1 MCGIAGILAYQDGP
15 DISSAERAAAL
26 NAPLALMVE
35 SLLHR
40 GPDDSG
46 VQVFPAAAVGVALGH
61 TRLSIIDL
69 SPAGHQPMRDP
80 RTGNWITFN
89 GEIYNFRDV
98 RQRLDSDSNGWR
110 SESDTEVIL
119 RAYERWG
126 RDCLKYLRGM
136 FVFAI
141 WDQARQELFIAR
153 DRLGIKP
160 LYYFKGEGR
169 FLFGSEV
176 RALLA
181 SNLVPRELDAVAL
194 WEYLGY
200 QSVPAPRTLIENV
213 HALKPGCWMTVDAE
227 GRVSEESYWD
237 LLGNASTE
245 ARVVTVGESRRRVR
259 ELLEESIALHLVS
272 DVPVGAFLSGGI
284 DSSAIV
290 ALVREAGQQ
299 PRTFSV
305 VFDESAYDENV
316 YARKIASRF
325 QTEHTEVHLTDEAL
339 LDQLPSALGAMDQP
353 TGDGINS
360 YVVSRAVRSTGI
372 KVALSGLG
380 GDEFFAGYPS
390 FKRLRHMMKYM
401 RYWQSA
407 PVGLRRLAASAI
419 KTLGGSSIQAGKA
432 ASMIGGNGQL
442 SSVFPITRQVLS
454 VENRRSLMLGS
465 WPDAITGMAD
475 PYVELLEAK
484 YREEAEAEL
493 LSLISYAEGRTYMH
507 DVLLRDTDQMSMA
520 HALEVRVPLLDHK
533 LVEYLMGLPDACKVS
548 NGTPKRLLVES
559 LGSLLLSEI
568 SNRPKRGF
576 TLPFEPWMR
585 GGLRSFCEERLS
597 PERIGRRA
605 FFRPER
611 VRELW
616 QAFLGGRSN
625 VSWSRLWIL
634 VVLEDWLERNGVA
647 YEN

>member
-1 MCGIAGILAYQDGP
+1 VSAALERMVAGI
-15 DISSAERAAAL
+15 S
-26 NAPLALMVE
+26 
-35 SLLHR
+35 HR

-46 VQVFPAAAVGVALGH
+46 VSIFQEEQATVALGH
-61 TRLSIIDL
+61 TRLSILDL
-69 SPAGHQPMRDP
+69 SPAGHQPMPDP

-89 GEIYNFRDV
+89 GEIYNFREV
-98 RQRLDSDSNGWR
+98 RQELDANPDAWH

-126 RDCLKYLRGM
+126 KDCLHHLRGM
-136 FVFAI
+136 FAFAL
-141 WDQARQELFIAR
+141 WDKARQELFIAR

-160 LYYFKGEGR
+160 LYYFKGPGA
-169 FLFGSEV
+169 FLFASEV

-181 SNLVPRELDAVAL
+181 SELVPRRLDAVAL

-200 QSVPAPRTLIENV
+200 QSVPAPRTLVENV
-213 HALKPGCWMTVDAE
+213 CALKPGCWMTVDAAGNVTE
-227 GRVSEESYWD
+227 KSYWD
-237 LLGNASTE
+237 LLENAAPE
-245 ARVVTVGESRRRVR
+245 ARSASASESRRRVR
-259 ELLEESIALHLVS
+259 ELLEESIKLHLVS

-290 ALVREAGQQ
+290 ALVREAGHT

-316 YARKIASRF
+316 YARQIAGRF
-325 QTEHTEVHLTDEAL
+325 QTEHTEVHLTESAL
-339 LDQLPSALGAMDQP
+339 LDQLPLALEGMDQP
-353 TGDGINS
+353 TGDGVNT

-390 FKRLRHMMKYM
+390 FKRLRRVMKYM
-401 RYWQSA
+401 RHWRSA
-407 PVGLRRLAASAI
+407 PQSVRHLAASAVR
-419 KTLGGSSIQAGKA
+419 TFGGSSVQASKA
-432 ASMIGGNGQL
+432 ASMISGSGTL
-442 SSVFPITRQVLS
+442 AAVFPVMRQVLS
-454 VENRRSLMLGS
+454 TDQRRFLLHDSWQQLMAGV
-465 WPDAITGMAD
+465 AD
-475 PYVELLEAK
+475 PYVELLEENYGRQVK
-484 YREEAEAEL
+484 AEA

-520 HALEVRVPLLDHK
+520 HALEVRPPLLDHK
-533 LVEYLMGLPDACKVS
+533 LVEYLMGLPDEHKLS

-559 LGSLLLSEI
+559 LKGLLPDEI
-568 SNRPKRGF
+568 VKRPKRGF

-585 GGLRSFCEERLS
+585 GGLRGFCEERLS
-597 PERIGRRA
+597 AERIGSRG

-611 VRELW
+611 VQELW
-616 QAFLGGRSN
+616 QSFLMGRSH
-625 VSWSRLWIL
+625 VSWSRLWVL
-634 VVLEDWLERNGVA
+634 VVLEDWLERNQIA